1 MRTLAI
7 ILAIVAQAAAL
18 GWVVLERETVL
29 RSGSVV
35 YLRTA
40 PVDPRDV
47 FRGDYVRLSYDINR
61 ISRALADA
69 TLREQK
75 DREAVRVYASL
86 AVDANGIASVTALRT
101 QPPAEGLYL
110 RGYTSHNWQ
119 LQASDQEIAVKFGI
133 EKLFVEQG
141 AGLAIEERR
150 GTRDGWQTPMEVA
163 VTVGD
168 NGIGVIR
175 EHRWASIATRLEV
188 LNPPQDA
195 ARNNLPSPQLRFSIR
210 NDANTPLALVNPGN
224 DCGLSLWPV
233 DGQAFAMLTDE
244 CSDVVANATDV
255 VTLAPGEIYA
265 REIDTADPRWHIRMT
280 DDTKQTYSG
289 ELGKLN
295 GWQRFRL
302 IYRSPVN
309 AEALSSAATPVWIGT
324 LSSAAFSNRGRVD

>member
-61 ISRALADA
+61 IPLALAEA
-69 TLREQK
+69 SLREQQH
-75 DREAVRVYASL
+75 REAVRVYASL
-86 AVDANGIASVTALRT
+86 AVDANGIARVTALLA
-101 QPPAEGLYL
+101 QPPADGLYL
-110 RGYTSHNWQ
+110 RGYTTRDWQ

-210 NDANTPLALVNPGN
+210 NDANTPLILVNPDN
-224 DCGLSLWPV
+224 DCGLDLVPV
-233 DGQAFAMLTDE
+233 DGQAFAMLNDE
-244 CSDVVANATDV
+244 CSEVVAKAADRV
-255 VTLAPGEIYA
+255 ILAPGGIYV

-280 DDTKQTYSG
+280 DANEQTFSG
-289 ELGKLN
+289 ELSKLN

-302 IYRSPVN
+302 VYRSPEN
-309 AEALSSAATPVWIGT
+309 TEALSGAATPVWIGT

>member
-29 RSGSVV
+29 RSGSLV

-40 PVDPRDV
+40 PVDPRDA
-47 FRGDYVRLSYDINR
+47 FRGDYVRLTYDINR
-61 ISRALADA
+61 IPLAVADT

-75 DREAVRVYASL
+75 GREAVRVYASL
-86 AVDANGIASVTALRT
+86 AVDANGIASVTALHT
-101 QPPAEGLYL
+101 QPPADGLYL
-110 RGYTSHNWQ
+110 RGYTTRDWQ
-119 LQASDQEIAVKFGI
+119 LQASDQEIAVKYGI

-141 AGLAIEERR
+141 AGLAIEARR

-175 EHRWASIATRLEV
+175 EHRWAQIATRLEV

-195 ARNNLPSPQLRFSIR
+195 ARNDLPSPRLRFSIR
-210 NDANTPLALVNPGN
+210 NDANTRLVLVNPGN
-224 DCGLSLWPV
+224 DCGLELLPV

-244 CSDVVANATDV
+244 CGDVVANAADV
-255 VTLAPGEIYA
+255 VTLAPGVIYA

-280 DDTKQTYSG
+280 DDAKQTFSG
-289 ELGKLN
+289 EVSKLN

-302 IYRSPVN
+302 VYRSPEN
-309 AEALSSAATPVWIGT
+309 AAALSSTAAPVWIGT

>member
-1 MRTLAI
+1 
-7 ILAIVAQAAAL
+7 VAQAAAL

-40 PVDPRDV
+40 RSTRAMC

-101 QPPAEGLYL
+101 QPPAEGCICAV
-110 RGYTSHNWQ
+110 TPAHDWQ

-188 LNPPQDA
+188 LIHRRTLRATICQPTA
-195 ARNNLPSPQLRFSIR
+195 ALLHS
-210 NDANTPLALVNPGN
+210 
-224 DCGLSLWPV
+224 
-233 DGQAFAMLTDE
+233 
-244 CSDVVANATDV
+244 
-255 VTLAPGEIYA
+255 
-265 REIDTADPRWHIRMT
+265 
-280 DDTKQTYSG
+280 
-289 ELGKLN
+289 
-295 GWQRFRL
+295 QRRQH
-302 IYRSPVN
+302 
-309 AEALSSAATPVWIGT
+309 T
-324 LSSAAFSNRGRVD
+324 LSSGQSRQ